1 MATEVNKRLLIQQDL
16 EWPCMHACVSVTRRD
31 PTVNHLEGKEAFD
44 ICLCMDMLSCC
55 TGVAV
60 CNYPARAC
68 ASKGLC
74 DRSWCLLYIIYLQN
88 FFLSFKILTFRRPFQ
103 HRKASLRI

>member
-1 MATEVNKRLLIQQDL
+1 MK
-16 EWPCMHACVSVTRRD
+16 
-31 PTVNHLEGKEAFD
+31 K
-44 ICLCMDMLSCC
+44 
-55 TGVAV
+55 VAV
-60 CNYPARAC
+60 RMTISGIDDNMDTSDCQKYTPKDRECVPEWTMLDILITATRTYNYPARAC

-74 DRSWCLLYIIYLQN
+74 DRSWCLLYIYILYICKD